1 MPDVMFAKAGAQKRA
16 SLRKRSQFGDVCRR
30 FAKRKISILGLAIV
44 LLLVLLALFAGVL
57 APYDYTAQDL
67 SIAFQLPSA
76 AHWFGTDNL
85 GRDIL
90 SRVLYGGR
98 TSLLVAVMG
107 CLISMGV
114 GGVVGSISGYYSGKV
129 DFFIMRILDVLNA
142 IPSILLAVV
151 VSVILGS
158 GIWQTAIAIS
168 ISGIA
173 PAARLQRAN
182 VLTLRR
188 QEFIEAAHAYGLK
201 DRKIIFT
208 HIVPNCLATLIV
220 DFTLRI
226 GGSIFAISSLSF
238 IGLGVQPPTAEWG
251 QMINVGRAYIR
262 EFWPLV
268 TFPGLGIV
276 LSMLGFNLFGDGLRD
291 ALDPKMKQ

>member
-1 MPDVMFAKAGAQKRA
+1 MTENTSIKE
-16 SLRKRSQFGDVCRR
+16 LRKSGKHSQFGSICRR
-30 FAKRKISILGLAIV
+30 FVKRKISVVGLLIV
-44 LLLVLLALFAGVL
+44 ILLVLVAIFADVL
-57 APYDYTAQDL
+57 APYDYTLQDL
-67 SIAFQLPSA
+67 ENAFQMPCA
-76 AHWFGTDNL
+76 EHWFGTDNL
-85 GRDIL
+85 GRDIF

-98 TSLLVAVMG
+98 TSLLVALVG
-107 CLISMGV
+107 CLISLV
-114 GGVVGSISGYYSGKV
+114 AGGVIGSISGYYSGRV
-129 DFFIMRILDVLNA
+129 DFFIMRCLDVLNA
-142 IPSILLAVV
+142 IPSILMAVV
-151 VSVILGS
+151 VSVVLGS
-158 GIWQTAIAIS
+158 GPLQTAIAIS

-182 VLTLRR
+182 VLTLRS
-188 QEFIEAAHAYGLK
+188 QEFVEAAHAYGLQ
-201 DRKIIFT
+201 DRKIIFW
-208 HIVPNCLATLIV
+208 HVVPNCLATLIV

-238 IGLGVQPPTAEWG
+238 IGLGVQPPIAEWG
-251 QMINVGRAYIR
+251 QMINVGKNYIR